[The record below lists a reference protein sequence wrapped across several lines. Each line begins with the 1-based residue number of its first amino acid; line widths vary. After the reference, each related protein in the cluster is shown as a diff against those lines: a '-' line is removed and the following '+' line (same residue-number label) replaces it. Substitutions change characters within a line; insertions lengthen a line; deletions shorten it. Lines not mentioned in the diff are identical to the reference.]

1 MGAAKTKGKGGCER
15 DLYKHSGCSTTS
27 VQVGG
32 GRCLLSAES
41 GLLVAQVP
49 RRGVVREVL
58 LVEGN
63 SKEHHERGGGAQEP
77 EPEGLVLDLLD
88 LAGEAHDKERDT
100 EEADEEADDGDAGVL
115 RSGDHGDGE
124 AGEAKGAIA
133 GHPVDRVALEEVG
146 EEELLT
152 IAADVH
158 ERDREEVE
166 AVDHVDV
173 EEQALVVP
181 LHVVLPRVHGRVEE
195 VDAIEG
201 NGEGGDENNRGD
213 QEAGPDEVAVD
224 DAAVVVKDD
233 GGGEVEEA
241 AAVDGERAQRDAGVA
256 GLDELGDAQAEEH
269 ACHLALE
276 HAAGGARLDVVLA
289 VPEQGDEHGVEGRGC

>member
-100 EEADEEADDGDAGVL
+100 EEAD
-115 RSGDHGDGE
+115 GE

-133 GHPVDRVALEEVG
+133 GHPVDRVALLDRVALEEVG
-146 EEELLT
+146 EEELLA

-158 ERDREEVE
+158 ERDREEDE

-173 EEQALVVP
+173 EEQALVVT
-181 LHVVLPRVHGRVEE
+181 L
-195 VDAIEG
+195 
-201 NGEGGDENNRGD
+201 RG
-213 QEAGPDEVAVD
+213 
-224 DAAVVVKDD
+224 
-233 GGGEVEEA
+233 
-241 AAVDGERAQRDAGVA
+241 
-256 GLDELGDAQAEEH
+256 
-269 ACHLALE
+269 
-276 HAAGGARLDVVLA
+276 
-289 VPEQGDEHGVEGRGC
+289 